1 MIHGLVG
8 AIRSL
13 VEDASGSLLAFAGTI
28 RGALTLRCIAIVH
41 VRAHLA
47 DNAARRRMAVE
58 FMVSNEII
66 KECLRGVV
74 VIVWSKV
81 ARFWQGG
88 QREATM
94 GSVVAADGLRLGLS
108 IVVMIHF
115 SVLFPEGGGQVEELL
130 HPDGLTPGSI
140 SDIELAGS
148 HEERMILL
156 EHVVIVWRV
165 VDEVLWTIGMGDT
178 LGAWNEF
185 RLICSLLDVDCFP
198 KLLDLLRFGEQILVD

>member
-1 MIHGLVG
+1 M
-8 AIRSL
+8 
-13 VEDASGSLLAFAGTI
+13 
-28 RGALTLRCIAIVH
+28 
-41 VRAHLA
+41 RAHLA

-58 FMVSNEII
+58 FMISNEII
-66 KECLRGVV
+66 EECLRGVV

-94 GSVVAADGLRLGLS
+94 GSVVATDGLRLGLS

-115 SVLFPEGGGQVEELL
+115 PVLFPEGGSQVEELL

-156 EHVVIVWRV
+156 EHVVIVRRV

-185 RLICSLLDVDCFP
+185 GLVCSLLDVDCFP
-198 KLLDLLRFGEQILVD
+198 KLLDLFRFGE